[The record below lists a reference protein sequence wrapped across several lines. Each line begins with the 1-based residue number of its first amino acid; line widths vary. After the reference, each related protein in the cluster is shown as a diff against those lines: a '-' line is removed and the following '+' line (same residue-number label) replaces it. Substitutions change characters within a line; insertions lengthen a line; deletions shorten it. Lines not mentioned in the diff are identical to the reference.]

1 MKQEIIGSG
10 QGRDYDWSSDHIFVK
25 TASDLAGGRVT
36 VVEDTLKPGFHLP
49 RHYHKEMTETF
60 YILDGEVVFRFD
72 DETVIATL
80 GTTVNVPPHVG
91 HDVTCEN
98 GGKLLTIFTPGG
110 FDKYLAEMASLTEE
124 QLADDELMKALA
136 EKYDSWT

>member
-25 TASDLAGGRVT
+25 TGSNSTGGRVA

-72 DETVIATL
+72 DETVVATP
-80 GTTVNVPPHVG
+80 GTTVNVPPRVR

-110 FDKYLAEMASLTEE
+110 FDKYLEEMASLSEE
-124 QLADDELMKALA
+124 QLEDDELMTVLA

>member
-1 MKQEIIGSG
+1 MKQQIIGSG
-10 QGRDYDWSSDHIFVK
+10 QGRDYDWSKDHIFVK
-25 TASDLAGGRVT
+25 TASDLTGGRVA

-49 RHYHKEMTETF
+49 RHFHKEMAEIF

-80 GTTVNVPPHVG
+80 GMTVNVPPHVG

-110 FDKYLAEMASLTEE
+110 FDQYLAELAALTEE
-124 QLADDELMKALA
+124 QLADEELMKALS